1 MLKNY
6 FLTAWRNLTR
16 NRAFSLINILGL
28 ALGLACSLLILLW
41 VQDELRMD
49 AFHAHGP
56 QLYAVYERAF
66 SDGKVDAGLR
76 TPGLLARELK
86 RKIPGIRYA
95 TTYDHKEGEET
106 VFSLDDKRVSLPG
119 SAADSSFFQML
130 SFPLLEGTPATALSS
145 PNSIAISKS
154 MAVNFFG
161 SARAAYGRSL
171 RMNNRRL
178 MHITAVFDDLPTTSS
193 LQFAFVYNYNNL
205 LQDIDFLSDWIFRR
219 PSTIIELQPGVD
231 PARVETQIKD
241 FVTPY
246 LHTDNTGNRLE
257 LGLQRFDETYLHN
270 IFRNGY
276 PEGGRIEYVRLFM
289 VIAVFILLIA
299 CINFMN
305 LATARAVKRAKE
317 VGIRKAIGAL
327 RIALIGQFVGEALL
341 MTAFA
346 IMVALALV
354 ILILPAFRVLT
365 GKYIVLPLA
374 LPEFWLGI
382 LGLLLLTGLVAGSY
396 PALFLSSLRP
406 VQVLKGTPVFRT
418 RPSVSKQLGRS
429 SLKFGS
435 GAPSHRRSGFATLLL
450 GRNLRD
456 PSVIRQGLVLFQF
469 VLSIVLIIATI
480 VITNQVHYMQT
491 KHLGF
496 DRDNLV
502 YIPFQGDLWYRY
514 QVFNQQL
521 LGQPGIAGVTESMQA
536 PSHIEHVGYDIGWD
550 GKPADEHVVAIHNG
564 INYGYLNMMKVPI
577 IQGRDFS
584 RDHPTDSG
592 ALIINET
599 FRAMTGFK
607 DPIGKRITFFGGR
620 HPIIGVVKDFH
631 LRSLRDPIEPL
642 ILFLADTSNYIYGG
656 GVLVKTVPHK
666 EHEAVA
672 SMEKVFRSLE
682 PAFPFRYYFADED
695 YQRLYASEQTVSRL
709 ADGFSALAII
719 ISCLGLLGLS
729 IFTAEQ
735 RRKEIGVRKVI
746 GASTGSIVSLLSSEI
761 VRLIVL
767 AALVATPLAWIA
779 MHSWLQ
785 GFAYRVDIGWWVFLA
800 SGGVALL
807 IALMTISWQAMKA
820 ARANPVRAL
829 RSE

>member
-6 FLTAWRNLTR
+6 FLTAWRNLIR
-16 NRAFSLINILGL
+16 NKTFSLINILGL

-41 VQDELRMD
+41 VQDERQMD
-49 AFHAHGP
+49 AFHANGP
-56 QLYAVYERAF
+56 NLYAVYERQF
-66 SDGKVDAGLR
+66 SEGKVDAGLR
-76 TPGLLARELK
+76 TPGLLGRELK

-106 VFSLDDKRVSLPG
+106 VFSLDDKHMSLPG
-119 SAADSSFFQML
+119 SSADSSFFQMF

-145 PNSIAISKS
+145 PNSIAISKT
-154 MAVNFFG
+154 MAISFFG
-161 SARAAYGRSL
+161 SAKAAFNRSL

-193 LQFAFVYNYNNL
+193 MQFAFVYNYNNL
-205 LQDIDFLSDWIFRR
+205 LEDVDFLSDWIFRR

-231 PARVETQIKD
+231 PAHVEAQIKD

-246 LHTDNTGNRLE
+246 LHTDNAGNRLE
-257 LGLQRFDETYLHN
+257 LGLQPFDETYLHN

-276 PEGGRIEYVRLFM
+276 PEGGRIEYVRLFTI
-289 VIAVFILLIA
+289 IAVFILLIA

-327 RIALIGQFVGEALL
+327 RTALIGQFIGEALL

-346 IMVALALV
+346 IVVALGLV
-354 ILILPAFRVLT
+354 LLLLPAFRTLT
-365 GKYIVLPLA
+365 GKYIAFPFA
-374 LPEFWLGI
+374 SPSFWLGI
-382 LGLLLLTGLVAGSY
+382 LGLLLVTGLVAGSY

-406 VQVLKGTPVFRT
+406 VQVLKG
-418 RPSVSKQLGRS
+418 KM
-429 SLKFGS
+429 KFGS
-435 GAPSHRRSGFATLLL
+435 GALMF
-450 GRNLRD
+450 
-456 PSVIRQGLVLFQF
+456 RQGLVLFQF
-469 VLSIVLIIATI
+469 VLSIVLIIGTLI
-480 VITNQVHYMQT
+480 ISNQVHYMQT
-491 KHLGF
+491 KDLGF
-496 DRDNLV
+496 DRNSLV
-502 YIPFQGDLWYRY
+502 YVPFQGDLWYRY

-521 LGQPGIAGVTESMQA
+521 QGQPGIAGVTESMQG
-536 PSHIEHVGYDIGWD
+536 PSHIEHVGYDISWD
-550 GKPADEHVVAIHNG
+550 GKPSDQHVVAIHNG
-564 INYGYLNMMKVPI
+564 VNYGYLDMLKVPV

-599 FRAMTGFK
+599 FLAMTGFK
-607 DPIGKRITFFGGR
+607 DPIGKRITFFGQP

-642 ILFLADTSNYIYGG
+642 ILFFADTSNYIYGG
-656 GVLVKTVPHK
+656 GVLVKTVPGQ
-666 EHEAVA
+666 EQAALA
-672 SMEKVFRSLE
+672 SMEKVFHLVE
-682 PAFPFRYYFADED
+682 PAFPFRFYFADED
-695 YQRLYASEQTVSRL
+695 YQKLYNSERTISRL
-709 ADGFSALAII
+709 ADSFSVLAIV

-729 IFTAEQ
+729 MFTAEQ

-746 GASTGSIVSLLSSEI
+746 GASTGSIIALLSREVI
-761 VRLIVL
+761 RLIVI
-767 AALVATPLAWIA
+767 AALVASPLAGIA
-779 MHSWLQ
+779 MNGWLQ
-785 GFAYRVDIGWWVFLA
+785 GFAYRVPIGWWVFVA
-800 SGGVALL
+800 AGGIALL
-807 IALMTISWQAMKA
+807 IALVTVSWQAVKA

>member
-6 FLTAWRNLTR
+6 FLTAWRNLAR
-16 NRAFSLINILGL
+16 NKAFSLINILGL

-41 VQDELRMD
+41 VQDERSMD
-49 AFHAHGP
+49 AFHANGP
-56 QLYAVYERAF
+56 QLYAVYERTF
-66 SDGKVDAGLR
+66 SDGKVDAGLK

-86 RKIPGIRYA
+86 RKVPGIRYA

-106 VFSLDDKRVSLPG
+106 VFSLDDKRMSVAG
-119 SAADSSFFQML
+119 SSADSSFFQVF

-145 PNSIAISKS
+145 PNSIAISKT
-154 MAVNFFG
+154 MAVSFFG
-161 SARAAYGRSL
+161 SAKTAFGRSL

-178 MHITAVFDDLPTTSS
+178 MHITAVFDDLPTNSS

-205 LQDIDFLSDWIFRR
+205 LEDVDFLSDWIFRR

-231 PARVETQIKD
+231 PARVEAQIKN
-241 FVTPY
+241 FITPY
-246 LHTDNTGNRLE
+246 LNTDNAGNRLE
-257 LGLQRFDETYLHN
+257 LGLQRFDDTYLHN
-270 IFRNGY
+270 TFRNGY
-276 PEGGRIEYVRLFM
+276 PEGGRIEYVRLFT

-327 RIALIGQFVGEALL
+327 RRALIGQFIGEALM

-346 IMVALALV
+346 IVVALALV
-354 ILILPAFRVLT
+354 ILLLPAFRALT

-374 LPEFWLGI
+374 SPSFWLAMM
-382 LGLLLLTGLVAGSY
+382 GLLLVTGLVAGSY

-406 VQVLKGTPVFRT
+406 IRVLKGTM
-418 RPSVSKQLGRS
+418 
-429 SLKFGS
+429 KFGA
-435 GAPSHRRSGFATLLL
+435 GALLF
-450 GRNLRD
+450 RK
-456 PSVIRQGLVLFQF
+456 GLVLFQF
-469 VLSIVLIIATI
+469 ILSIVLIIGTI
-480 VITNQVHYMQT
+480 VISNQVHYMQT
-491 KHLGF
+491 KDLGF

-502 YIPFQGDLWYRY
+502 YIPFQGDLWYHY
-514 QVFNQQL
+514 SVFNQQL
-521 LGQPGIAGVTESMQA
+521 SGQPGIAGVTESMQA
-536 PSHIEHVGYDIGWD
+536 PSHNEHVGYDIGWE
-550 GKPADEHVVAIHNG
+550 GKRADEHATAIHNG
-564 INYGYLNMMKVPI
+564 INYGYLDVLKVPV

-592 ALIINET
+592 ALIINEK
-599 FRAMTGFK
+599 FLAMTGFK
-607 DPIGKRITFFGGR
+607 DPIGKRITFFGTQ

-642 ILFLADTSNYIYGG
+642 ILFFADTTNYIYGG
-656 GVLVKTVPHK
+656 GVLVKTVPGQ

-672 SMEKVFRSLE
+672 SMEKVFHSME
-682 PAFPFRYYFADED
+682 PAFPFRYFFTDED
-695 YQRLYASEQTVSRL
+695 YQKLYNSEQTVSRL
-709 ADGFSALAII
+709 ADSFSALAIV

-729 IFTAEQ
+729 MFTAEQ

-746 GASTGSIVSLLSSEI
+746 GASTGSIITLLSRE
-761 VRLIVL
+761 VVQLIVI
-767 AALVATPLAWIA
+767 AALVAAPIAGIA
-779 MHSWLQ
+779 MNGWLQ
-785 GFAYRVDIGWWVFLA
+785 TFAYRVSLGWWVFIA
-800 SGGVALL
+800 SGATALL
-807 IALMTISWQAMKA
+807 IALATISWQAVKA

>member
-6 FLTAWRNLTR
+6 FLTAWRNLVR
-16 NRAFSLINILGL
+16 NKAFSLINILGL
-28 ALGLACSLLILLW
+28 ASGLTCSLLILLW
-41 VQDELRMD
+41 VQDERRMD
-49 AFHAHGP
+49 AFHARGSR
-56 QLYAVYERAF
+56 LYAVYERTF
-66 SDGKVDAGLR
+66 SEGKVDAGLR

-106 VFSLDDKRVSLPG
+106 VFSLNDKRMSLPG
-119 SAADSSFFQML
+119 SAADSSFFQMF

-145 PNSIAISKS
+145 PNSIAISKT
-154 MAVNFFG
+154 MAISFFG
-161 SARAAYGRSL
+161 SARAAFGRSL

-231 PARVETQIKD
+231 PAGVEARIKD

-246 LHTDNTGNRLE
+246 LHTDNAGNRLE

-270 IFRNGY
+270 IFSNGY
-276 PEGGRIEYVRLFM
+276 PEGGRIEYVRLFT
-289 VIAVFILLIA
+289 VIAMFILLIA

-327 RIALIGQFVGEALL
+327 RGALIAQFIGEALL
-341 MTAFA
+341 MTVFA
-346 IMVALALV
+346 IVVALMLV
-354 ILILPAFRVLT
+354 ILALPAFRALT
-365 GKYIVLPLA
+365 GKSIVLPLDSPA
-374 LPEFWLGI
+374 FWLAMM
-382 LGLLLLTGLVAGSY
+382 GLLLLTGLVAGSY

-406 VQVLKGTPVFRT
+406 VRVLKGT
-418 RPSVSKQLGRS
+418 
-429 SLKFGS
+429 LKFGAS
-435 GAPSHRRSGFATLLL
+435 ALLF
-450 GRNLRD
+450 RK
-456 PSVIRQGLVLFQF
+456 GLVLFQF
-469 VLSIVLIIATI
+469 VLSIVLIAGTL
-480 VITNQVHYMQT
+480 VISNQVHYMQT
-491 KHLGF
+491 KDLGF

-550 GKPADEHVVAIHNG
+550 GKPADEHVMAIHNG
-564 INYGYLNMMKVPI
+564 INYGYLDMMKVPI

-592 ALIINET
+592 ALIINEK
-599 FRAMTGFK
+599 FRAMMGLK
-607 DPIGKRITFFGGR
+607 DPVGKHITFFGER

-642 ILFLADTSNYIYGG
+642 ILFFADTTNYVYGG
-656 GVLVKTVPHK
+656 GVLVKTVPGQA
-666 EHEAVA
+666 HEAVT

-682 PAFPFRYYFADED
+682 PAFPFRYYFADEE
-695 YQRLYASEQTVSRL
+695 YQKLYNSEQTVGRM
-709 ADGFSALAII
+709 ADSFSALAII

-746 GASTGSIVSLLSSEI
+746 GARTGSIVALLSREI
-761 VRLIVL
+761 VRLILL
-767 AALVATPLAWIA
+767 AAVIATPLAWMA

-785 GFAYRVDIGWWVFLA
+785 GFAYRVTIGWWVFFA
-800 SGGVALL
+800 AGGVALL
-807 IALMTISWQAMKA
+807 IALVTISWQAVKA
-820 ARANPVRAL
+820 ATANPVSAL

>member
-6 FLTAWRNLTR
+6 FLTACRNLAR
-16 NRAFSLINILGL
+16 NKAFSLINILGL
-28 ALGLACSLLILLW
+28 ALGLTSSLLILLW
-41 VQDELRMD
+41 VQDEHRMD
-49 AFHAHGP
+49 AFHAQGS
-56 QLYAVYERAF
+56 QLYVVYERQF
-66 SDGKVDAGLR
+66 SNGKVDAGLK

-95 TTYDHKEGEET
+95 TAYDHKEGEET
-106 VFSLDDKRVSLPG
+106 VFSLDDKRMSVAG
-119 SAADSSFFQML
+119 SSADSSFFQL
-130 SFPLLEGTPATALSS
+130 FSFPLLEGTPAMALSS
-145 PNSIAISKS
+145 PNSIAISKT

-161 SARAAYGRSL
+161 SARAAFGRSL

-178 MHITAVFDDLPTTSS
+178 MHITAVFDDVPTTSS
-193 LQFAFVYNYNNL
+193 LQFSFVYNYNNL
-205 LQDIDFLSDWIFRR
+205 IQDIDFLSDWIFRR
-219 PSTIIELQPGVD
+219 PSTIIELQPGAD
-231 PARVETQIKD
+231 PARVEAQIKD

-276 PEGGRIEYVRLFM
+276 PEGGRIEYVRLFT

-305 LATARAVKRAKE
+305 LATARAIKRAKE

-327 RIALIGQFVGEALL
+327 RGALIAQFIGEALL
-341 MTAFA
+341 MTALA
-346 IMVALALV
+346 IVVALALV
-354 ILILPAFRVLT
+354 ILTLPAFRALT
-365 GKYIVLPLA
+365 GKFIVLPLA
-374 LPEFWLGI
+374 SPTFWLAMI
-382 LGLLLLTGLVAGSY
+382 SLLLLTGLVAGSY

-406 VQVLKGTPVFRT
+406 VRVLKGT
-418 RPSVSKQLGRS
+418 
-429 SLKFGS
+429 LKFGA
-435 GAPSHRRSGFATLLL
+435 GALLF
-450 GRNLRD
+450 RK
-456 PSVIRQGLVLFQF
+456 GLVLFQF
-469 VLSIVLIIATI
+469 VLSIVLIAGTLII
-480 VITNQVHYMQT
+480 SNQVHYMQT
-491 KHLGF
+491 KDLGF

-564 INYGYLNMMKVPI
+564 INYGYLDMMKVPV

-607 DPIGKRITFFGGR
+607 DPIGKRITFFGER

-642 ILFLADTSNYIYGG
+642 ILFLADTTNYIYGG
-656 GVLVKTVPHK
+656 GVLVKTVPGQ
-666 EHEAVA
+666 EQEAVA
-672 SMEKVFRSLE
+672 SMEKVFRSRE

-695 YQRLYASEQTVSRL
+695 YQRLYNSEQTISRL
-709 ADGFSALAII
+709 ADSFSALAII

-729 IFTAEQ
+729 MFTAEQ

-746 GASTGSIVSLLSSEI
+746 GASTGSIIALLSRE
-761 VRLIVL
+761 VMWLIVI
-767 AALVATPLAWIA
+767 AALIASPIAAIA
-779 MHSWLQ
+779 MNSWLQ
-785 GFAYRVDIGWWVFLA
+785 GFAYRVSVGWWVFLTA
-800 SGGVALL
+800 GGVALL
-807 IALMTISWQAMKA
+807 IALVTISWQAVKA